1 MTTASGETGIPPR
14 IPTSVRPAARRTRAG
29 RPMLISVVTTLYRSS
44 AHLEEF
50 YRRTLDAL
58 SPLDSDV
65 EMIFVDDGSPDDSA
79 NVARRFL
86 ARSTSVTVVELS
98 RNYGHHRAI
107 LAGLQYARGDLVFLI
122 DCDLEEPPELVGAM
136 YRGARG
142 EPCGRSAGGRRLRR
156 APSAERRSL
165 RASLRKSV
173 LPDLQRD
180 IGRASPEQL
189 DDRPPDDRPLCR
201 ALLAHHERE
210 LFLGGL
216 LCITGFR
223 QIGIAADKKH
233 KGSTSW
239 TLAKKL
245 RTAVQALTAFSA
257 RPLWFLAIAG
267 SLISV
272 ASAMVILYTILRVL
286 VLRQP
291 YQAGWAS
298 IIVTISFFGGLNLLA
313 IGIVGLYIAQIFAE
327 VKARPCIVKDIQRNF
342 AREPPTPSSPVAAL
356 EGARHA

>member
-1 MTTASGETGIPPR
+1 M
-14 IPTSVRPAARRTRAG
+14 
-29 RPMLISVVTTLYRSS
+29 
-44 AHLEEF
+44 
-50 YRRTLDAL
+50 
-58 SPLDSDV
+58 
-65 EMIFVDDGSPDDSA
+65 
-79 NVARRFL
+79 
-86 ARSTSVTVVELS
+86 
-98 RNYGHHRAI
+98 
-107 LAGLQYARGDLVFLI
+107 VFLI

-136 YRGARG
+136 YRALEESRAAAEPADVVYAVPRQRKGGVFERVSGSLFYRIFNAISDVQVPNNWMIVRLMTARYV
-142 EPCGRSAGGRRLRR
+142 E
-156 APSAERRSL
+156 
-165 RASLRKSV
+165 
-173 LPDLQRD
+173 
-180 IGRASPEQL
+180 
-189 DDRPPDDRPLCR
+189 
-201 ALLAHHERE
+201 ALFAHHERE

-342 AREPPTPSSPVAAL
+342 AHSRPPRRARSRLWRELVMLEEDRAEAVERYRARYRQFGRDPRTLGWNKGRQRSPVRR
-356 EGARHA
+356 GPRHDWHAV